1 MRFPR
6 PRSLSTLL
14 LIGFALVSVPLLLA
28 IFNAAAQVRALSWQ
42 SADLVRT
49 GVQTTHYSQLLFQQ
63 IASMERSARLYQ
75 VLGDITLLDGYRL
88 TRRQFVDTLD
98 TLDTLPAD
106 EGRQPFID
114 RLRETL
120 RSIDDQLLAL
130 PPLETSATQPPAQ
143 RPDTSTEFD
152 DLTEE
157 AAALSSYTGRQVDS
171 GLSRLQTATEATRR
185 LLYWQSAGL
194 ILLTAMLGLLF
205 TLVLM
210 RPIRQLD
217 AAISQLG
224 KGTFSKAIT
233 VSGPSDLEALGRQ
246 LEWLRQRLL
255 ELAVERNRFLRH
267 MSHELKTPLAN
278 IREGTELLMDGAVG
292 ELGGEQREVAGIL
305 RENGMKLQQ
314 LIENL
319 LSFSAWQARNS
330 QLDLSE
336 FNLRPVFKSVL
347 ESQQLTLLGQ
357 RLRLDLKVD
366 DVALKADRAKLRL
379 ILDNLLSNAIKFTPR
394 GGTIYLHGNAIGDE
408 LIIDVADSGPGVPK
422 EERAR
427 IFDAFYSS
435 QTPHGGHVKGT
446 GIGLSIVSEFVQAH
460 GGTIEIVDGEF
471 PGAHFRV
478 RLPLI
483 RAGQAD
489 EDVALVPTGT
499 DS

>member
-14 LIGFALVSVPLLLA
+14 LIGFALVSIPLLLA

-75 VLGDITLLDGYRL
+75 VLGDLQLLDGYRL
-88 TRRQFVDTLD
+88 TRTQFMETLD
-98 TLDTLPAD
+98 TLDALPAD

-114 RLRETL
+114 RLRATL
-120 RSIDDQLLAL
+120 RSIDDQLFVL
-130 PPLETSATQPPAQ
+130 PPLEADAVQASTP
-143 RPDTSTEFD
+143 RPDTTAEFD
-152 DLTEE
+152 ELTDE

-171 GLSRLQTATEATRR
+171 GLSRLQTATEDTRR
-185 LLYWQSAGL
+185 VLYWQSAGL
-194 ILLTAMLGLLF
+194 MLLTAMLGLLF

-224 KGTFSKAIT
+224 KGTFSQAIA
-233 VSGPSDLEALGRQ
+233 VHGPSDLEALGRQ

-292 ELGGEQREVAGIL
+292 ELDSEQREVAGIL

-366 DVALKADRAKLRL
+366 DVSLKADRAKLRL

-394 GGTIYLHGNAIGDE
+394 EGTIYLHGRAVDDE
-408 LIIDVADSGPGVPK
+408 LIIDVADTGPGVPT

-435 QTPHGGHVKGT
+435 HAPQGGHVKGT

-471 PGAHFRV
+471 PGAQFRV

-483 RAGQAD
+483 HAGGN
-489 EDVALVPTGT
+489 EEEVALEPTGT
-499 DS
+499 GT